1 MLSSTP
7 ISATPISGSAVTGLN
22 SEVLTLQS
30 KLNLSITL
38 IVKIVW

>member
-7 ISATPISGSAVTGLN
+7 ISATPISGSAATGLN
-22 SEVLTLQS
+22 REVLTLQS